1 MHSYNGILFSN
12 EKEWITNIY
21 NVTDEPE
28 NHYAGGKKRQDITFR
43 VIVFQQAKLIYGE
56 KHQNSSCLWV

>member
-1 MHSYNGILFSN
+1 MNLKIIML
-12 EKEWITNIY
+12 
-21 NVTDEPE
+21 
-28 NHYAGGKKRQDITFR
+28 GGKKSKTQKITFH

>member
-28 NHYAGGKKRQDITFR
+28 NHYAGGKKKQDIQDYIPCDCVPTG
-43 VIVFQQAKLIYGE
+43 KT
-56 KHQNSSCLWV
+56 NLWWKTSE